1 MAKRHL
7 IALTCLLLLGL
18 VACRHTKDSEMDK
31 IVDIGTHSLHVR
43 CTGEGSPVVV
53 IDTGAG
59 DTADRWTAIQE
70 QIAQITRVCTY
81 DRAGYGSS
89 EPGPLP
95 RHSQQVADELRT
107 LLDKAR
113 IRRPYLLVGHSL
125 GGVNVQVFADRY
137 PGRVAGL
144 ILLDPPPVPFI
155 TGQAFPELYQMFEG
169 QTIEFQNMVE
179 AARKSTDA
187 EAQAKASYWEAV
199 ASEHGAL
206 IEESAAQV
214 AAIASFSDLPLVV
227 IGSGVPNPGFGAA
240 AEDFQ
245 QFWIEQ
251 SRELATKSTNGKFVL
266 AQESRHHIHEDAP
279 GVVLDAIREMVE

>member
-1 MAKRHL
+1 MTKRYLMAS
-7 IALTCLLLLGL
+7 ICLLLLGL
-18 VACRHTKDSEMDK
+18 VACRQSKDREIDK
-31 IVDIGTHSLHVR
+31 MIDIGTHSLHIR
-43 CTGEGSPVVV
+43 CTGQGRPVVV
-53 IDTGAG
+53 VDTGAG
-59 DTADRWTAIQE
+59 DTSARWTAIQA

-95 RHSQQVADELRT
+95 RHSRQIADELQM
-107 LLDKAR
+107 LLDKAKVPG
-113 IRRPYLLVGHSL
+113 PYLLVGHSL
-125 GGVNVQVFADRY
+125 GAINMQVFADRY
-137 PGRVAGL
+137 PDQVAGL

-206 IEESAAQV
+206 IKESAAQV
-214 AAIASFSDLPLVV
+214 VAIASFSDLPLVV

-251 SRELATKSTNGKFVL
+251 SRELATNSTNGKFVL

-279 GVVLDAIREMVE
+279 DVVLDAIREMVE